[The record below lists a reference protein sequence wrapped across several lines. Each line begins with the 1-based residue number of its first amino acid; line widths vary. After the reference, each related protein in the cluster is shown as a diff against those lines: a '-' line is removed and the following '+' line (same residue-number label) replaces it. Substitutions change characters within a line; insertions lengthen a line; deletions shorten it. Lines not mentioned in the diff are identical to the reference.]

1 MKKISDS
8 KRYSILTDDLEHCI
22 ICGRPNVNKHEI
34 FFGTANRQLSKNYGL
49 VIPLCEELHHNQ
61 YACKGIHFDKKLCE
75 KWQIIG
81 QKAFMEHYNKTADEF
96 RMIFG
101 KNYI

>member
-1 MKKISDS
+1 MK
-8 KRYSILTDDLEHCI
+8 Y
-22 ICGRPNVNKHEI
+22 
-34 FFGTANRQLSKNYGL
+34 FFGIANRQLSKNYGL

-61 YACKGIHFDKKLCE
+61 YACKGIHFDKKLCK

-96 RMIFG
+96 RMIFRS
-101 KNYI
+101 